1 MHNNRIYDIIPTV
14 DARKG
19 LAQVTIG
26 AHTIGLKLMKVWT
39 RREIVPYDTKHGKV
53 EKEVDVTEVD
63 TRIHIFR
70 GNGGYKLSLIDNK
83 GHSRHLTLGELAWV
97 VQKINALIEYGV

>member
-1 MHNNRIYDIIPTV
+1 
-14 DARKG
+14 
-19 LAQVTIG
+19 
-26 AHTIGLKLMKVWT
+26 MKVWT
-39 RREIVPYDTKHGKV
+39 RREIVPYDTKCGKV

>member
-1 MHNNRIYDIIPTV
+1 
-14 DARKG
+14 
-19 LAQVTIG
+19 
-26 AHTIGLKLMKVWT
+26 MKICSQ
-39 RREIVPYDTKHGKV
+39 RDIVPYDTKRGKV

-70 GNGGYKLSLIDNK
+70 GNGGYKLSLIDTK

-97 VQKINALIEYGV
+97 VKKINALIEYGV